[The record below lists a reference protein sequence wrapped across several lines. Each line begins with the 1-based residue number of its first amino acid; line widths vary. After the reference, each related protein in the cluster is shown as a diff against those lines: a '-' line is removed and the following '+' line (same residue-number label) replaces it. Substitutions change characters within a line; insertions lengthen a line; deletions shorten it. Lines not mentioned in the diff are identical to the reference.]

1 MHMKYSSD
9 PIQSS
14 DIPQARHLLEEMMRI
29 RFLEEKIADLRK
41 SGDIHGSVHLC
52 IGQEGIYSGACAAL
66 QPGDRV
72 FSTYRGHGW
81 ALACGVPAEGI
92 LAELLGRESGVCKGR
107 GGSAYFSAP
116 EWGFYGENS
125 IVGAGAPIA
134 CGAALASVLAKDG
147 SLAVTAFGDGAMN
160 QGGVFEALNFAAYL
174 KLPVIFVC
182 ENNTYAELTPL
193 ADTVRDPNLFKR
205 ARAFGIDGVRIDGN
219 NVLGVK
225 DCMAHFGEKVRNGH
239 GPVLIEMMTQRLV
252 GHYIGDMQSYRSS
265 TEIAEAKLHEPILR
279 LKKRLLNSGLSEADL
294 QVIQDSALAH
304 IEQSA
309 AIALQAPFA
318 SPDTVMDHLYA

>member
-1 MHMKYSSD
+1 MNYSLD

-14 DIPQARHLLEEMMRI
+14 HISQSRQLLEQMLRI
-29 RFLEEKIADLRK
+29 RFLEDKIADLRK
-41 SGDIHGSVHLC
+41 SGDIQGSVHLC
-52 IGQEGIYSGACAAL
+52 NGQEAIYSGACAAL

-81 ALACGVPAEGI
+81 AHARGVPAEAI
-92 LAELLGRESGVCKGR
+92 LAELLGRVSGVSQGR

-116 EWGFYGENS
+116 QWGFYGENS

-134 CGAALASVLAKDG
+134 CGAALASALSKDG
-147 SLAVTAFGDGAMN
+147 SLALTAFGDGAMN

-193 ADTVRDPNLFKR
+193 AETVRDPNLFKR
-205 ARAFGIDGVRIDGN
+205 SRAFGIDGVRIDGN
-219 NVLGVK
+219 DVLGVQE
-225 DCMAHFGEKVRNGH
+225 CIAHFSEKLRNGH

-252 GHYIGDMQSYRSS
+252 GHYIGDMQSYRSLA
-265 TEIAEAKLHEPILR
+265 EIADAKLHEPIVR
-279 LKKRLLNSGLSEADL
+279 LKKRLLHSGLSEADL
-294 QVIQDSALAH
+294 QGIEDSAQAH
-304 IEQSA
+304 IAQSA
-309 AIALQAPFA
+309 AQALQAPLA
-318 SPDTVMDHLYA
+318 APDTVMDHLYA